1 MLFFD
6 EKDYFTQRKRKLEL
20 DKLEQK
26 MEYYSGEITQIRK
39 QVEALDKDPAM
50 LEKFAREKY
59 LMKRD
64 NEDVFVIELPDA
76 TGNK

>member
-6 EKDYFTQRKRKLEL
+6 EKDYFTQTKRKRDLE
-20 DKLEQK
+20 KLEQK
-26 MEYYSGEITQIRK
+26 IGYYKAEISQTRK

-64 NEDVFVIELPDA
+64 NEDVFVVELPEDSLV
-76 TGNK
+76 K

>member
-76 TGNK
+76 TDKK